1 MKKSVKRI
9 SRRMIAIALSVVMT
23 LSGMT
28 AYASENQ
35 DEDLQPQ
42 TIEAIE
48 KTEETD
54 TDLESVFAEEESE
67 TMNADETGLMEDE
80 TSSDSEKSLPT
91 QDITE
96 TDLETES
103 DAYSG
108 TDGFEKLSDKGEIS
122 DNPESEARFETQESL
137 AEEAGSE
144 TQESFAEEEPL
155 ESVEN
160 FNAEDSL
167 ESVEG
172 LEAGESP
179 TEEEGLVIE
188 FADTSSYEYTGTA
201 IRPEI
206 RVRNNGKDLTEGS
219 DYSVRYTNNINVST
233 GAAANKQPRVTVTGK
248 GAFSGS
254 ASATFRIARKDINAE
269 DVIKSKIIVVRGKKA
284 PMPAIYYGSTK
295 LAAKDFSYNKAT
307 VFNTV
312 GSTTLAVTGAGNFS
326 GNTVIDVTVVENAAA
341 QKELAKKFSVT
352 IDKTKASQLIYT
364 GESLEEAVRSC
375 IQVNAKDA
383 VKTNLTAN
391 AAQNYRIVFPKNVTD
406 AGTVKFTVVGI
417 GDYSG
422 CNVTK
427 TCKILPKTI
436 QSSDILLNENV
447 AQGAVAGRKAGITG
461 FSTAETG
468 ARRTARQASQ
478 YPLWE
483 ITKESIPV
491 PNLRLQ
497 KQNSA
502 SGRWTVLF
510 YPIRYATGRTA
521 YTSPM
526 LMSAS
531 AA

>member
-1 MKKSVKRI
+1 
-9 SRRMIAIALSVVMT
+9 MIAIALSVVMT

-144 TQESFAEEEPL
+144 TQESFAEEEPLESTESLNAEETSESEESFTMEEKLEMQESTAGEESLNAEETFESEESLVGEELLESEESSTEEEPL

-352 IDKTKASQLIYT
+352 IDKAKASQLIYT

-383 VKTNLTAN
+383 AKTNLTAN
-391 AAQNYRIVFPKNVTD
+391 AAQNYRIVFR
-406 AGTVKFTVVGI
+406 
-417 GDYSG
+417 
-422 CNVTK
+422 K
-427 TCKILPKTI
+427 TLRMREP
-436 QSSDILLNENV
+436 S
-447 AQGAVAGRKAGITG
+447 
-461 FSTAETG
+461 
-468 ARRTARQASQ
+468 
-478 YPLWE
+478 
-483 ITKESIPV
+483 
-491 PNLRLQ
+491 NLRLLESAITAGAMSQ
-497 KQNSA
+497 KPAKSFPRPFRA
-502 SGRWTVLF
+502 
-510 YPIRYATGRTA
+510 ATFC
-521 YTSPM
+521 
-526 LMSAS
+526 
-531 AA
+531 